1 MITENNKINNP
12 NSKTLKKEDYHKISD
27 IKRHFINFTVVL
39 MIFLFI
45 FFLVEKNII
54 SSYIQGI
61 LISTFISIIMAT
73 ALNIATGFL
82 GQIALGHAGFMAIGA
97 YSSAIITIAMKN
109 ASILSGGPFEN
120 LIRFLIGTTFGGIL
134 AGFFGLLVGIPAL
147 RLKGDYLAIITLGF
161 GEIIRVMIQNM
172 EITRKGRSFVGM
184 DSLSNLYVIFWIM
197 VISVSILY
205 AFVNSKYGR
214 AIVAIREDEI
224 AAGASGLNT
233 TYYKVLAFTLSAFF
247 AGVAGSIYAH
257 YIGTLQ
263 PNLASFNRSI
273 EFIVIVVL
281 GGMGSLTGS
290 VVAAIMLV
298 ALPEALRSFSEYRM
312 LVYSVALIIIMI
324 FRPSGLFGNY
334 EFSMIKVLNKYFW
347 KKKQISS
354 GDVEVNS

>member
-1 MITENNKINNP
+1 MIEENNK
-12 NSKTLKKEDYHKISD
+12 LGKELSPKVSNT
-27 IKRHFINFTVVL
+27 KRHFINFCAVLVV
-39 MIFLFI
+39 FLFI
-45 FFLVEKNII
+45 YILVEKQII

-73 ALNIATGFL
+73 SLNIATGFL
-82 GQIALGHAGFMAIGA
+82 GQIALGNAGFMAIGA

-109 ASILSGGPFEN
+109 ANILSGGPFED
-120 LIRFLIGTTFGGIL
+120 LVRFLIGTTFGGIL
-134 AGFFGLLVGIPAL
+134 AGCFGLLVGIPAL

-172 EITRKGRSFVGM
+172 DITRKGRSFVGM

-257 YIGTLQ
+257 YVGTLQ
-263 PNLASFNRSI
+263 PNLASFNKSI
-273 EFIVIVVL
+273 EFVVIVVL

-290 VVAAIMLV
+290 VVAAIILV
-298 ALPEALRSFSEYRM
+298 SLPEALRSFSQYRM
-312 LVYSVALIIIMI
+312 IIYSVTLIIMMI

-334 EFSMIKVLNKYFW
+334 EFSLIKILNRYR
-347 KKKQISS
+347 KKEKHISL
-354 GDVEVNS
+354 DKMEVDS